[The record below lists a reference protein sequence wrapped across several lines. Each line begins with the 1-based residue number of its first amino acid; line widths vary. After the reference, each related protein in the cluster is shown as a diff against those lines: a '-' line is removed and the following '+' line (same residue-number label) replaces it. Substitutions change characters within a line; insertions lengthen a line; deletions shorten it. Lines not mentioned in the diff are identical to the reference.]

1 MKLLGKN
8 RNGTPDGAIESLLR
22 AYVSRPGNRECSE
35 FDADLANAYIERN
48 LIPASRSRYEQHL
61 SDCAACRKNV
71 VALSRL
77 AETDARP
84 VISARADKRT
94 VGRRVFG
101 ITSWARWASWATAA
115 AAVIVLAISL
125 PLLSARNSSRPPQE
139 GSQALSESQAAD
151 STEAV
156 TSPEKSLASN
166 LKQPLVSSAESQKP
180 SEKRPVDA
188 VSANGAAPGQQ
199 PAGAGGDRVASSS
212 KLEAKPEAK
221 PAEQSQGAAG
231 SQPAAEVAAGKAQQ
245 EKRADQD
252 ASSSARQQQPSK
264 DSAVADTKANANE
277 QDKENARAKTQ
288 VAESVAAVPPPAAPS
303 AKAGKMKRSSAIRA
317 LRDSASAEAV
327 RPTER
332 KLGNK
337 KFSLKDDTWTDKDF
351 DPDKDLP
358 IVTVIRD
365 SNVYNELLAKQVGLK
380 AYLGGF
386 PPADRAIIVYKGTV
400 YKLIP
405 QQ

>member
-8 RNGTPDGAIESLLR
+8 RDAAPDSAIDSLLR
-22 AYVSRPGNRECSE
+22 GYVSRSSDRQCAE

-48 LIPASRSRYEQHL
+48 LIAASQARYEQHL
-61 SDCAACRKNV
+61 SECAPCRKNV

-77 AETDARP
+77 VEPETRP
-84 VISARADKRT
+84 VISARADSRPA
-94 VGRRVFG
+94 GRRIFG
-101 ITSWARWASWATAA
+101 VTSWARWAIAA
-115 AAVIVLAISL
+115 SAVIVLAISL
-125 PLLSARNSSRPPQE
+125 PLFLRNNGRVAQEVSRVAP
-139 GSQALSESQAAD
+139 ESQAAD
-151 STEAV
+151 NTQAV
-156 TSPEKSLASN
+156 NSPEKSLAAN
-166 LKQPLVSSAESQKP
+166 TKQPSVSPAESAEPQKP

-188 VSANGAAPGQQ
+188 VSANGAAPSQQ
-199 PAGAGGDRVASSS
+199 PTGAAGVASNA
-212 KLEAKPEAK
+212 KLEAKAEPK
-221 PAEQSQGAAG
+221 PAEQAPGAAG
-231 SQPAAEVAAGKAQQ
+231 SQPVSEVAAGQAQQ

-252 ASSSARQQQPSK
+252 GARQQQPSK
-264 DSAVADTKANANE
+264 DNAVADTKAGADQ
-277 QDKENARAKTQ
+277 QDKENARAKTL
-288 VAESVAAVPPPAAPS
+288 ASESAASPPPPPAPG

-380 AYLGGF
+380 PYLGGF
-386 PPADRAIIVYKGTV
+386 PPAERAIIVYKGTV

>member
-8 RNGTPDGAIESLLR
+8 RNGTPGGAIDSLLR

-35 FDADLANAYIERN
+35 FDADLANAYLERN

-61 SDCAACRKNV
+61 SECAACRKNV

-77 AETDARP
+77 VEPESRP
-84 VISARADKRT
+84 VISARTDRRP
-94 VGRRVFG
+94 VGKRVFG
-101 ITSWARWASWATAA
+101 ATSWARWATAA
-115 AAVIVLAISL
+115 VAVIVLAISL
-125 PLLSARNSSRPPQE
+125 PLLLTRNRSRLVQE
-139 GSQALSESQAAD
+139 GSQAAQESQAAD
-151 STEAV
+151 SIQAV
-156 TSPEKSLASN
+156 SSPEKSVAAN
-166 LKQPLVSSAESQKP
+166 IKQPLVNSTESQKL
-180 SEKRPVDA
+180 SEKRQVDA

-199 PAGAGGDRVASSS
+199 PAGAGGDRVASNS

-221 PAEQSQGAAG
+221 PSEQAQGAAG
-231 SQPAAEVAAGKAQQ
+231 TQPVSEVAAGQPQQ
-245 EKRADQD
+245 EKRSDQD
-252 ASSSARQQQPSK
+252 ASSARQQQPSK
-264 DSAVADTKANANE
+264 DAAAGDTKANANE
-277 QDKENARAKTQ
+277 KDKENARSKTQ
-288 VAESVAAVPPPAAPS
+288 YAESTPPPPPPAAP

-317 LRDSASAEAV
+317 LRDTASTEAV

-380 AYLGGF
+380 PYLGGF
-386 PPADRAIIVYKGTV
+386 PPAERAIIVYKGTV

>member
-1 MKLLGKN
+1 MGKN
-8 RNGTPDGAIESLLR
+8 RNGTPDGAIDSLLR

-48 LIPASRSRYEQHL
+48 LIPATRSRYEKHL
-61 SDCAACRKNV
+61 SECAACRKNV

-77 AETDARP
+77 VEPDARP
-84 VISARADKRT
+84 VISARADRQPA
-94 VGRRVFG
+94 GSRVFG
-101 ITSWARWASWATAA
+101 VTSWARWAMAA

-125 PLLSARNSSRPPQE
+125 PLLLTRNSNRLAQE
-139 GSQALSESQAAD
+139 VSQARPESQAAD
-151 STEAV
+151 STQAV
-156 TSPEKSLASN
+156 NSPEKSLAAN
-166 LKQPLVSSAESQKP
+166 IKQPLVSSIESQKP
-180 SEKRPVDA
+180 SEKRPADA
-188 VSANGAAPGQQ
+188 VSANGAAQSQQ
-199 PAGAGGDRVASSS
+199 PAAGDRAASSS
-212 KLEAKPEAK
+212 KLEAKTEPK
-221 PAEQSQGAAG
+221 PAEQVSGAAG

-245 EKRADQD
+245 EKRTDQD
-252 ASSSARQQQPSK
+252 ASLSARQQQPSK
-264 DSAVADTKANANE
+264 DAAAADTKANANE
-277 QDKENARAKTQ
+277 QDKESARAKTQ
-288 VAESVAAVPPPAAPS
+288 VAESVATPPPPS
-303 AKAGKMKRSSAIRA
+303 APGAKSGKMKRSSAMRA

-332 KLGNK
+332 RLGNK

-380 AYLGGF
+380 PYLGGF
-386 PPADRAIIVYKGTV
+386 PPAERAIIVYKGTV

>member
-8 RNGTPDGAIESLLR
+8 RNGRPGGAIDSLLR

-35 FDADLANAYIERN
+35 FDADLATAYLERN

-61 SDCAACRKNV
+61 SECAACRKNV

-77 AETDARP
+77 VEPEARP
-84 VISARADKRT
+84 VISARTDRRP
-94 VGRRVFG
+94 VGKRVFG
-101 ITSWARWASWATAA
+101 VTSWALWARWATAA
-115 AAVIVLAISL
+115 AALIVLAISL
-125 PLLSARNSSRPPQE
+125 PLLLTRNRSPLVQE
-139 GSQALSESQAAD
+139 GSQAAQESQAAD
-151 STEAV
+151 SIQAV
-156 TSPEKSLASN
+156 SSPEKSMAAN
-166 LKQPLVSSAESQKP
+166 IKQPSPSSSESQKP
-180 SEKRPVDA
+180 SEKRQVDA

-199 PAGAGGDRVASSS
+199 PAGSGGDRVASNS

-221 PAEQSQGAAG
+221 PSEQAQGVAG
-231 SQPAAEVAAGKAQQ
+231 SQPVSEVAAGQPQQ
-245 EKRADQD
+245 DKRSDQD
-252 ASSSARQQQPSK
+252 ASSARQQQPSK
-264 DSAVADTKANANE
+264 DAAAADTKANANE
-277 QDKENARAKTQ
+277 KDKESARAKTQ
-288 VAESVAAVPPPAAPS
+288 FAESTPPPPPPAAPG

-317 LRDSASAEAV
+317 LRDTASTEAV

-380 AYLGGF
+380 PYLGGF
-386 PPADRAIIVYKGTV
+386 PPAERAIIVYKGTV

>member
-8 RNGTPDGAIESLLR
+8 RTGTPDGSIDSLLR

-61 SDCAACRKNV
+61 SECAPCRKNV

-77 AETDARP
+77 VEPEKRP
-84 VISARADKRT
+84 VISARAAGRP
-94 VGRRVFG
+94 VGSRVFG
-101 ITSWARWASWATAA
+101 VTSWARWATAA

-125 PLLSARNSSRPPQE
+125 PLLLTRNGRVAQDA
-139 GSQALSESQAAD
+139 SQAALESQAAD
-151 STEAV
+151 STQAGN
-156 TSPEKSLASN
+156 SPEKSLAAN
-166 LKQPLVSSAESQKP
+166 IKQPTMSAPESQKP

-188 VSANGAAPGQQ
+188 LSANGATPSQQ
-199 PAGAGGDRVASSS
+199 STGAGGDRVASNS
-212 KLEAKPEAK
+212 KLEAKTEPR
-221 PAEQSQGAAG
+221 PAEQAPGAAG
-231 SQPAAEVAAGKAQQ
+231 LQPGSEVAAGKAQQ

-252 ASSSARQQQPSK
+252 GSVSARQQQPSK
-264 DSAVADTKANANE
+264 DAAVGDTKASADE
-277 QDKENARAKTQ
+277 QDKENARAKTLA
-288 VAESVAAVPPPAAPS
+288 AESAATPPPPAAPGG
-303 AKAGKMKRSSAIRA
+303 KAGKMKRSSAIRA
-317 LRDSASAEAV
+317 LRESASAEAV
-327 RPTER
+327 RPTEK

-380 AYLGGF
+380 PYLGGF
-386 PPADRAIIVYKGTV
+386 PPAERAIIVYKGTV

>member
-8 RNGTPDGAIESLLR
+8 RNGAPAGSIDSLLR

-35 FDADLANAYIERN
+35 FDADLANAYIERK
-48 LIPASRSRYEQHL
+48 LIPASRARYEQHL
-61 SDCAACRKNV
+61 SECGACRKNV

-77 AETDARP
+77 VEPEARP
-84 VISARADKRT
+84 VISARADSRSA
-94 VGRRVFG
+94 GSQVFG
-101 ITSWARWASWATAA
+101 VTSWARWAMAA

-125 PLLSARNSSRPPQE
+125 PLLLTRNIGRVARES
-139 GSQALSESQAAD
+139 SQAAPESQAAEN
-151 STEAV
+151 TQAV
-156 TSPEKSLASN
+156 NSPEKSMAAAARQLS
-166 LKQPLVSSAESQKP
+166 VSSPESAEAQKP
-180 SEKRPVDA
+180 SEKRQVDA
-188 VSANGAAPGQQ
+188 VSAKGAAPSQQ
-199 PAGAGGDRVASSS
+199 PTGAGGDRVASNS
-212 KLEAKPEAK
+212 KLEAKTEAK
-221 PAEQSQGAAG
+221 PAEQAQGAG
-231 SQPAAEVAAGKAQQ
+231 SQPVSEVAAGQ

-252 ASSSARQQQPSK
+252 GSLSARQQQPSK
-264 DSAVADTKANANE
+264 DTAVADTKAGSNE
-277 QDKENARAKTQ
+277 QDKENARKKTQ
-288 VAESVAAVPPPAAPS
+288 VADNGAPPPPPS
-303 AKAGKMKRSSAIRA
+303 APGVKAGKMKRSPAIRA
-317 LRDSASAEAV
+317 LRDSASVDAV

-337 KFSLKDDTWTDKDF
+337 KFSLKEGTWTDKAF

-380 AYLGGF
+380 PYLGGF
-386 PPADRAIIVYKGTV
+386 PPAERAIIVYKDTV

>member
-8 RNGTPDGAIESLLR
+8 RNGTAGGAIDSLLR

-61 SDCAACRKNV
+61 SECAACRKNV
-71 VALSRL
+71 VGLSRL
-77 AETDARP
+77 VEPEARP
-84 VISARADKRT
+84 VISARADKRPA
-94 VGRRVFG
+94 GKRVFG
-101 ITSWARWASWATAA
+101 VTSWARWATAA
-115 AAVIVLAISL
+115 AAVIVIAISL
-125 PLLSARNSSRPPQE
+125 PLFLTRNKGRVVQD
-139 GSQALSESQAAD
+139 GFQAAPESQAAD
-151 STEAV
+151 SIQAAN
-156 TSPEKSLASN
+156 SPEKSVAAN
-166 LKQPLVSSAESQKP
+166 IKQPLVSPAESPKP
-180 SEKRPVDA
+180 SEKRQVDA

-199 PAGAGGDRVASSS
+199 PAGAGGDRVASNS
-212 KLEAKPEAK
+212 KLEAKQEPK
-221 PAEQSQGAAG
+221 PADQAQGAAG
-231 SQPAAEVAAGKAQQ
+231 SPPVSEVAAGAQQ
-245 EKRADQD
+245 EKRSDQD
-252 ASSSARQQQPSK
+252 ALNARQQQPSK
-264 DSAVADTKANANE
+264 DAAAADTKANANE
-277 QDKENARAKTQ
+277 KDKENARAKSQ
-288 VAESVAAVPPPAAPS
+288 VAESVATPPPPS
-303 AKAGKMKRSSAIRA
+303 APGARAGKMKRSSAIRA

-337 KFSLKDDTWTDKDF
+337 KFSLKDDTWTDKEF
-351 DPDKDLP
+351 DADKDLP

-380 AYLGGF
+380 PYLGGF
-386 PPADRAIIVYKGTV
+386 PPAERAIIVYKGTV